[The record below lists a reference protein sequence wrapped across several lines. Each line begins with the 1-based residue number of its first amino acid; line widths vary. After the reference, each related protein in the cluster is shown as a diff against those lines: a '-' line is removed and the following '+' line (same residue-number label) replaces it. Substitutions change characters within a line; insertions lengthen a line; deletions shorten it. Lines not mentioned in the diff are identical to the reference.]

1 MKIPKAAVM
10 KTKLSDFDQDKNRF
24 SRTWDLCLLYLQG
37 RQHLYYDRTI
47 NDFRRRKRDT
57 SDVTINLLINIYRN
71 LEARLSV
78 AYPSL
83 TVLPSSPSPEDI
95 VKAKT
100 SEAALRYY
108 WAREKM
114 PTIFEEAISWLIT
127 CGNVGMYTR
136 YNGRDVCTE
145 VIDPYRMYFEPGT
158 TRIKESNYVAYSKLV
173 NRDELEAAYPEFK
186 EQIKKAAAS
195 SYDDQLRNAFG
206 LYPKQKLKD
215 RLKIYEIFFRNNERR
230 VLLDTTYLFKG
241 KWFGETNPLQ
251 FVRYTDI
258 PGRIWGVGCLEPL
271 IDLQSQ
277 YNRSRAQVIENAD
290 LIGNPKWL
298 IPKTSGVGPNAI
310 TNRRGEKVYYNPAGG
325 APTAVTPPSLPGFV
339 LQNISQIASEMMDV
353 SGLHATSLGKRAV
366 GVTSGKAIEELS
378 AKDATQLQTTQANIE
393 KAASDLGTI
402 VLTLMKRYYT
412 EGKMV
417 RMLDSFGK
425 VVFKYLQATSLVEEP
440 EVFIEAGSL
449 FRNEKQDRDQKIIDL
464 LQLGLIDKTTALT
477 ELQFGTGN
485 AFVTEKMEAMAHA
498 NDILQAAALGNE
510 IEIFT
515 TDDLPAFRE
524 VFSNFIR
531 SPDYYSLPE
540 ERQNYLRDVLIS
552 IETFGSPENQ
562 FVDKLVN
569 DRVFPRATKNPRQAA
584 DQVIAMES
592 PVAALQQSTEFN
604 KLNSLK
610 IARQMLD
617 GDANPEQGLRR
628 NDMGGG

>member
-1 MKIPKAAVM
+1 M
-10 KTKLSDFDQDKNRF
+10 
-24 SRTWDLCLLYLQG
+24 
-37 RQHLYYDRTI
+37 YYDRTI

-114 PTIFEEAISWLIT
+114 PNIFEEAISWLIT

-145 VIDPYRMYFEPGT
+145 IIDPYRMYFEPGT
-158 TRIKESNYVAYSKLV
+158 TRISESNYIAYSKLV

-186 EQIKKAAAS
+186 DQIKKAAGND
-195 SYDDQLRNAFG
+195 YNDQLRNAFG

-241 KWFGETNPLQ
+241 KWHGETNPLQ
-251 FVRYTDI
+251 FIRYTDI

-353 SGLHATSLGKRAV
+353 SGLHATSLGKRAI
-366 GVTSGKAIEELS
+366 GVTLGKAIEELS

-440 EVFIEAGSL
+440 EVFIESGSL

-464 LQLGLIDKTTALT
+464 LQLGLIDKNTAIT

-498 NDILQAAALGNE
+498 NDILQAAAMGNE

-515 TDDLPAFRE
+515 TDDLQAFRE

-552 IETFGSPENQ
+552 IETFGTPENQ
-562 FVDKLVN
+562 FADKLVN
-569 DRVFPRATKNPRQAA
+569 DRVFPRVSKNPQAVA
-584 DQVIAMES
+584 DQVFAMDS

-610 IARQMLD
+610 IARQMMD
-617 GDANPEQGLRR
+617 GDANPEQGVRR
-628 NDMGGG
+628 TDMGGG